1 MPPAPADEAELFAR
15 AQALA
20 GASVEELAGRLAV
33 VVGAGLHAKGKVG
46 TLLELALGASGGSQ
60 ATWDFPE
67 LRVELKTVPVDERG
81 KPRETTFVCAVTLM
95 DADRAEWAASWV
107 RAKLQRVLWVPIV
120 MSEGAA
126 RRIGAPI
133 LWSPS
138 AAQEEILR
146 EDFDEIMGR
155 IGIGGIEGLSARVG
169 RWLQLRPK
177 AAHGRV
183 RTRAPGVDGDT
194 VDTVP
199 RGFYLRTSFTG
210 ALLRDPGAT
219 PA

>member
-15 AQALA
+15 ALALA

-95 DADRAEWAASWV
+95 DADRAEWGSSWV